1 MVQSPSSW
9 RYWESNLSDEDDQL
23 HAIVRG
29 RVQGVSFRY
38 YTMLRAR
45 ELHIQGWVRNLP
57 DGTVEVLAEGARAR
71 LDQLAAF
78 LAAGPVGAR
87 VESVDANWQ
96 RATGQFTDFII
107 R

>member
-1 MVQSPSSW
+1 M
-9 RYWESNLSDEDDQL
+9 SDEDDQL
-23 HAIVRG
+23 HAIIRG

-38 YTMLRAR
+38 YTMLRAC

-57 DGTVEVLAEGARAR
+57 DGAVEVLAEGARAQ

-78 LAAGPVGAR
+78 LAIGPVGAR
-87 VESVDANWQ
+87 VDSVDVNWQ